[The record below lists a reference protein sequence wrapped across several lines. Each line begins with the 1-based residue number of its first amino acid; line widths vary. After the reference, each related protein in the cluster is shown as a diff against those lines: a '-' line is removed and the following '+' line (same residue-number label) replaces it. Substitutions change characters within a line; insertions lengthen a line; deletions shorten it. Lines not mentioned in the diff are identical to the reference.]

1 MHGGFSDPFVC
12 QSMSLP
18 FLKRTNAKE
27 FSGNWFSITMPTKTD
42 VDVDVT
48 MKVTVFRDVIP

>member
-1 MHGGFSDPFVC
+1 
-12 QSMSLP
+12 MSLP